1 MSDGIHRHT
10 ESVAAYFAKFD
21 AKLEALDTDSQVEL
35 LKAEI
40 ERWHERYATY
50 RNDHEL
56 ENKTWFYI
64 EVVFQLEERLNSL
77 LEPDLEREVM
87 AGLSV
92 VWRTPQ
98 QIQFHVQRADY
109 QVRKML
115 RRLVNRGTVER
126 EAEDGRSYRYRLAR
140 RRDQWLAGQAS

>member
-10 ESVAAYFAKFD
+10 EGVASWIARFD
-21 AKLEALDTDSQVEL
+21 ARLSRLPDDQQVEF

-40 ERWHERYATY
+40 ERWHDLYATY
-50 RNDHEL
+50 RSDYEL

-64 EVVFQLEERLNSL
+64 EVVFQLEQRLNSL

-109 QVRKML
+109 QIRKTL
-115 RRLVNRGTVER
+115 RRLVGRGTVER
-126 EAEDGRSYRYRLAR
+126 AAGDGRSYRYRLAR
-140 RRDQWLAGQAS
+140 RRDRWLAGQAS